1 MAAIPLEF
9 LTKLVQLL
17 TSPCI
22 QGNAH
27 LKCRVFV
34 CSAINTVSAT
44 SQR

>member
-9 LTKLVQLL
+9 LTKLVQSL

-27 LKCRVFV
+27 SYHAAFGVVPL
-34 CSAINTVSAT
+34 
-44 SQR
+44 